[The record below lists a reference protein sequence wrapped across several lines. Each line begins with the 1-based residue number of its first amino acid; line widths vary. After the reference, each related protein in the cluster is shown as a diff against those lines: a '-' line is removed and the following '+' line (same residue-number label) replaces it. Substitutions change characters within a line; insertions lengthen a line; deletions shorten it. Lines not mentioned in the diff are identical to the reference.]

1 MFKRPPIWLLVACAV
16 FCVMSQTWEMRDIA
30 LTIQAANDDKAPV
43 LSESIPLQ
51 ADMSMLVSASTNRF
65 DAIPALDGQQSM
77 KTTNAFIKQSYTVF
91 IYNNNSIPL
100 KLRI

>member
-16 FCVMSQTWEMRDIA
+16 FCVMSQTWEIRDIA

-51 ADMSMLVSASTNRF
+51 ADMSMLVSASANRF
-65 DAIPALDGQQSM
+65 DAIPALDGQHTI
-77 KTTNAFIKQSYTVF
+77 KTTDAFIRQTNPAF
-91 IYNNNSIPL
+91 IYNTAIIPL